1 MIKCA
6 NGDFQDIVPESVK
19 DFLKDDVD
27 LAQLHIQLCMLPDM
41 IKAAFNSS
49 VKQVTNIRT
58 IASAIYARIRRLSE
72 NANRS

>member
-6 NGDFQDIVPESVK
+6 NGDFQDIVPESIK

-41 IKAAFNSS
+41 I
-49 VKQVTNIRT
+49 I
-58 IASAIYARIRRLSE
+58 
-72 NANRS
+72 